1 MNWPGRFVVVL
12 ACVLSAPA
20 WAARAELLDGAQL
33 AEVLKKGQPCCV
45 IDAREEGRRKQQP
58 IPFAVIYKEGVKPKP
73 GGFAVVVGN
82 NDRQALEVAQVIA
95 KNSGQDVFAVKGGYA
110 ILKQVQSGGEA
121 SSAGPEIL
129 MPQNFTI
136 PSNTCEQ
143 GQALHEYK

>member
-1 MNWPGRFVVVL
+1 MKRLGALLVFL
-12 ACVLSAPA
+12 ACALSAPA
-20 WAARAELLDGAQL
+20 WAARAELLDGARL

-58 IPFAVIYKEGVKPKP
+58 IPFAVVYADSIRPKP

-82 NDRQALEVAQVIA
+82 NDRQALEAAQVIA
-95 KNSGQDVFAVKGGYA
+95 KKSGRDVFAVKGGYA
-110 ILKQVQSGGEA
+110 TWRQIQEGSKQ
-121 SSAGPEIL
+121 SSTGPETL
-129 MPQNFTI
+129 MPRNFTI